1 MSDGLGVWSQP
12 LLYVA
17 LGDSLTVGVGSHF
30 HPGFVPRYQRM
41 IEEHLKRRVFVQM
54 YARPGATTG
63 DILTFMAN
71 PQVIYDLNRA
81 TIITLSA
88 GGNDLIQAAESYL
101 KTKEKKVLQE
111 ALQTAK
117 KNVAAIMKEIKELKA
132 KTGTPYMI
140 RILDLY
146 NPMPKVAIVDKW
158 VRLFNSHLRKG
169 CAQGNLAV
177 TNLYRAFK
185 GKEEA
190 LLSID
195 KIHPNQKGYQVISE
209 ELNKLGYASIQ

>member
-158 VRLFNSHLRKG
+158 VRLFNSQLRKG